1 MMGKQM
7 QEKDWNQDI
16 PPVDLSFNFE
26 DECIV
31 IDDRKFAYTT
41 PKGKIWSQCRQR
53 INKLYDEVLS
63 DDLNFESCKNLNKF
77 EKYIFQTMVDV
88 IPLISCYEEFI
99 NSSFYT
105 RSHGYLEYED
115 WKYAYDLIDDTYNI
129 LYETERY
136 TNKEKEFVRFV
147 LDILK
152 YRMNEMKIIE
162 NLCGEEYDYVEWA
175 FDEYKENLYYQVVSC
190 DKIEAAL
197 NDIHQECCDNIKY
210 KKDIDKI
217 KKKEKRNIKS
227 LLDNVDALTS
237 LKYSRVYFKKEPKS
251 DTEKTKQTY
260 IIKDDNNPQW
270 YKIGKSIDPLK
281 REKTLQSE
289 KPNLKIVKIFKE
301 DHEKELHQQY
311 KKNRGRGEWFKL
323 SNLQLKYICT
333 HYD

>member
-7 QEKDWNQDI
+7 QEKDWNHDI
-16 PPVDLSFNFE
+16 PPVDLSFNFQ
-26 DECIV
+26 DEYIV

-41 PKGKIWSQCRQR
+41 RKGKIWSQCRQR
-53 INKLYDEVLS
+53 IDILYDEVLS
-63 DDLNFESCKNLNKF
+63 DEFESCKNLNEF

-88 IPLISCYEEFI
+88 IPLISCYEDFLY
-99 NSSFYT
+99 SSFYT
-105 RSHGYLEYED
+105 RSFGCLDNQD
-115 WKYAYDLIDDTYNI
+115 WEYAYDLTNDTYNM
-129 LYETERY
+129 LFETEPD
-136 TNKEKEFVRFV
+136 TNKEKEFTRFV

-162 NLCGEEYDYVEWA
+162 NLCGEEDYVEWA
-175 FDEYKENLYYQVVSC
+175 HDEYKENIYYQVVSC

-197 NDIHQECCDNIKY
+197 NDIHQECCDNLLFKE
-210 KKDIDKI
+210 DIDKI

-227 LLDNVDALTS
+227 LLNNVETLTS
-237 LKYSRVYFKKEPKS
+237 LSSRRIYFKKESKS
-251 DTEKTKQTY
+251 DTKKTKQTY

-289 KPNLKIVKIFKE
+289 KPSIKIVKIFKE
-301 DHEKELHQQY
+301 DYEKELHKQY